1 MAALLWDV
9 GDRIAVLRESIQR
22 LLENEPADAEC
33 DALILEQLSRQND
46 ELEVL
51 ILERNALE
59 AEMRTQE
66 LIGQK
71 Q

>member
-1 MAALLWDV
+1 MTALLWLI

-22 LLENEPADAEC
+22 LLDNEPADAEC